1 VILRGILYLVG
12 AEFCFCL
19 STVFAKFVNST
30 TSISGIEIVF
40 FRFFFGFL
48 LSLLYILKSGETFRP
63 NRWDL
68 VFWRGFFNTVSV
80 IFFFLSVQ
88 YTTVTNANMLNM
100 TYPAYIFLVAPFIN
114 KEKSSPLLL
123 VFLVL
128 TMIGVYLVINPDF
141 HHIHIGDLYGMCSGM
156 TAAFAVTTLRKAR
169 GFDSPAIILF
179 YMMGVGVIINL
190 ICMIPIFIVPHGM
203 AAINI
208 IISALMGVLG
218 QYFITTGYL
227 YISASG
233 GGLVSSSRIVFAT
246 ALGAILF
253 GEAITLRTVAGGL
266 CILVS
271 IIGIVLFTRDKRANN
286 EKKIVFE

>member
-1 VILRGILYLVG
+1 MDERNLAQVHCRTSNQRPL
-12 AEFCFCL
+12 
-19 STVFAKFVNST
+19 FV
-30 TSISGIEIVF
+30 
-40 FRFFFGFL
+40 RFL
-48 LSLLYILKSGETFRP
+48 LAIVRLQTGKKQGCAPVDLIP
-63 NRWDL
+63 N
-68 VFWRGFFNTVSV
+68 
-80 IFFFLSVQ
+80 Q
-88 YTTVTNANMLNM
+88 AK
-100 TYPAYIFLVAPFIN
+100 TY
-114 KEKSSPLLL
+114 
-123 VFLVL
+123 
-128 TMIGVYLVINPDF
+128 
-141 HHIHIGDLYGMCSGM
+141 
-156 TAAFAVTTLRKAR
+156 
-169 GFDSPAIILF
+169 
-179 YMMGVGVIINL
+179 
-190 ICMIPIFIVPHGM
+190 MIPIFIVPHGM